1 MASSPLPSSPPHP
14 ASTPLTPTTDPTP
27 ATTTPAPLQLR
38 AYQEE
43 CIRAVLEHVSLGER
57 RLGISLATGS
67 GKTVIFTQ
75 LIERLTHPTR
85 PTTAT
90 QTLILVHRKEL
101 VEQAASHCRRHYP
114 HLTVEIEMAT
124 AHASGTADITVA
136 SIMSVVSGER
146 IGKFDRERFKLVLI
160 DECHHAVSKGY
171 LKCLEHFG
179 LAEARGGAAGVGVG
193 GFGADTPVL
202 VGVSATMSRFDG
214 LKLGKVLD
222 RIVYHKDYMDM
233 IADNWLSPCK
243 FTTAQT
249 HVDLSDVRD
258 AGTGDF
264 NLSDLEHAINT
275 KETNNVTVRSW
286 LQKASNPDDRRSTIV
301 FCVNIQHVNDLC
313 DTFRAHGID
322 ARPITSNTL
331 LQVRRERLE
340 EFRAGKYPVL
350 VNCGVFTEGTDIP
363 NIDCVL
369 LARPTKSRNL
379 LVQMIGRGMRLFAGK
394 TDCHIIDMVGVLK
407 RGIATVPT
415 LFGLDPDEL
424 IDELSPEQLKRL
436 KEKRE
441 REAEKRQQELQ
452 LRRQREEE
460 AAAAAREAAGVHFTD
475 YGNVFDLLKDA
486 RESNHIRRL
495 SQYAW
500 VTISAGKHVL
510 PLKGGHYLKIL
521 REKDGLGRVGT
532 FILIE
537 HTKLPPELTGAKT
550 FLSNK
555 RVVMECAD
563 SLADIIQGADTLAG
577 KRQARNILLHN
588 APWRKRPASES
599 QISFLEK
606 FKDKYTIPDGLT
618 TGQAGDIITKLRHG
632 SLTELEKRKK
642 QQQRVWLKDE
652 KDRARDE
659 KAQLKA
665 RMREEAREQRLRTK
679 EEKLRRME
687 EVKVG
692 RLL

>member
-1 MASSPLPSSPPHP
+1 MTGHRRRW
-14 ASTPLTPTTDPTP
+14 DGGGI
-27 ATTTPAPLQLR
+27 Q
-38 AYQEE
+38 
-43 CIRAVLEHVSLGER
+43 R

-75 LIERLTHPTR
+75 LISRLSHPSR
-85 PTTAT
+85 PATAT

-101 VEQAASHCRRHYP
+101 VEQAASHCRRQYP

-124 AHASGTADITVA
+124 AHASGCADITVA
-136 SIMSVVSGER
+136 SIMSIVSGER
-146 IGKFDRERFKLVLI
+146 IGKFRRERFKLVLI

-179 LAEARGGAAGVGVG
+179 LVGA

-243 FTTAQT
+243 FTTVMT
-249 HVDLSDVRD
+249 HVDLSSVRD
-258 AGTGDF
+258 ASTGDF
-264 NLSDLEHAINT
+264 NLSDLERAVNT

-286 LQKASNPDDRRSTIV
+286 LQKADDRHSTIV

-313 DTFRAHGID
+313 DTFRTHGID

-340 EFRAGKYPVL
+340 EFRARKFPVL

-379 LVQMIGRGMRLFAGK
+379 LVQMIGRGMRLFPGK
-394 TDCHIIDMVGVLK
+394 ADCHIIDMVGVLK

-424 IDELSPEQLKRL
+424 LEELSPEQLQKL
-436 KEKRE
+436 KAKRE
-441 REAEKRQQELQ
+441 KEAEKRRLELEAA
-452 LRRQREEE
+452 RQREE
-460 AAAAAREAAGVHFTD
+460 AGREEGGKGKGERGVKLSVEFTD
-475 YGNVFDLLKDA
+475 YENVFDLLKDA
-486 RESNHIRRL
+486 KESGHIRRL
-495 SQYAW
+495 SPYSW
-500 VTISAGKHVL
+500 VSISNGKHVL
-510 PLKGGHYLKIL
+510 PLKAGRYLKIQ
-521 REKDGLGRVGT
+521 RERDGT
-532 FILIE
+532 FTLIE
-537 HTKLPPELTGAKT
+537 FNKIPPEVTKTRT
-550 FLSNK
+550 FLSNR
-555 RVVMECAD
+555 RVVMEGAQ
-563 SLADIIQGADTLAG
+563 SLADIIQGADTLAAT
-577 KRQARNILLHN
+577 RQARNLLLHS
-588 APWRKRPASES
+588 APWRKKPASDS
-599 QISFLEK
+599 QLAFLST
-606 FKDKYTIPDGLT
+606 FRDKYSIPENLTI
-618 TGQAGDIITKLRHG
+618 GQAGDIITKLRHG
-632 SLTELEKRKK
+632 SLKELEKRKK
-642 QQQRVWLKDE
+642 QEHRERVKDE
-652 KDRARDE
+652 KERARDE
-659 KAQLKA
+659 KARLKE
-665 RMREEAREQRLRTK
+665 RMREEAREQKMREK
-679 EEKLRRME
+679 EEKLRRLE

-692 RLL
+692 RLF